1 MRVGWEGLGTEN
13 VGGKVGEGETV
24 AMDVVGG
31 KRGLLGNGGAG
42 WFTLVYETDR
52 DDVWDVSPA
61 ECSVCVSEDGLKTR
75 GRCQLL

>member
-1 MRVGWEGLGTEN
+1 MGKWGRGRQWRWMWLGEKRTF
-13 VGGKVGEGETV
+13 GK
-24 AMDVVGG
+24 
-31 KRGLLGNGGAG
+31 GGAG

-52 DDVWDVSPA
+52 GDVWDVSPA

>member
-1 MRVGWEGLGTEN
+1 MGTEN

-24 AMDVVGG
+24 AMDVVGEKRTFG
-31 KRGLLGNGGAG
+31 KGGAG

-52 DDVWDVSPA
+52 GDVWDVSPA